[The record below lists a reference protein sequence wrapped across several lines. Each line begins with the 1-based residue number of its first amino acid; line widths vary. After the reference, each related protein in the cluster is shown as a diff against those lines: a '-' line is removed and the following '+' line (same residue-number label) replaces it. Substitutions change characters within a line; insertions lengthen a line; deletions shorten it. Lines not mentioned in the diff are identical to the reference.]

1 MDVATM
7 REAID
12 LAYAAQKT
20 WAAIPF
26 LPAGAELNTVVH
38 LTGDTSRGKTTTLQT
53 GASVWGKGR

>member
-26 LPAGAELNTVVH
+26 FPP
-38 LTGDTSRGKTTTLQT
+38 
-53 GASVWGKGR
+53 GRN